1 MVDFKKVKAPNNT
14 ITRNPAVLAAKAD
27 NNIYEAVAIIAK
39 RSNQI
44 AVEMK
49 EELSRKL
56 QEFASYTDNLEEI
69 FENHDEKPTSSF
81 LYSLVMDTYSVGS
94 YNSSPFLD
102 MPLNHKVFLAQFET
116 IKKIADRES
125 CVIVGRCADY
135 ALADYPDCIN
145 IFIHS
150 DMENRVKAVSKRLN
164 ITENKAKDLIQKKD
178 KQRASYYNYYS
189 SKRWGDSTSYH
200 LTLDAGKLGIDG
212 CVDMI
217 LKFREIMD
225 AQK

>member
-69 FENHDEKPTSSF
+69 EISKFYERIPKPVLIATQEFEDGQIYFRNPATEKKTEEKK
-81 LYSLVMDTYSVGS
+81 SL
-94 YNSSPFLD
+94 
-102 MPLNHKVFLAQFET
+102 
-116 IKKIADRES
+116 
-125 CVIVGRCADY
+125 
-135 ALADYPDCIN
+135 
-145 IFIHS
+145 
-150 DMENRVKAVSKRLN
+150 
-164 ITENKAKDLIQKKD
+164 
-178 KQRASYYNYYS
+178 
-189 SKRWGDSTSYH
+189 
-200 LTLDAGKLGIDG
+200 
-212 CVDMI
+212 
-217 LKFREIMD
+217 
-225 AQK
+225 